1 MKQLYMLFFFFGSP
15 STFGQIADSTL
26 AIVFENLNHK
36 QILELM
42 QGKETHD
49 EKKREYFMA
58 LSFKI
63 PMLNPISNQKVS
75 SAFGYRI
82 HPITGEI
89 KKHQGIDLPGR
100 RWQNI
105 YTAADGEVKEIGF
118 NQFLGN
124 FLKIKH
130 LLGFET
136 MYGHLQESTVALN
149 STVYQGQLIGY
160 CGSTGRTTGV
170 HLHFSIL
177 FEGAFINPYS
187 FIF

>member
-1 MKQLYMLFFFFGSP
+1 MKLFSVLFFCFCSL

-26 AIVFENLNHK
+26 AKVFENLNPQQTLK
-36 QILELM
+36 LL
-42 QGKETHD
+42 QG
-49 EKKREYFMA
+49 EKHNEKMREYLMA

-63 PMLNPISNQKVS
+63 PRLNPISNQKVA
-75 SAFGYRI
+75 SAFGYRT

-89 KKHQGIDLPGR
+89 KKHRGIDLAGKSG
-100 RWQNI
+100 QNI
-105 YTAADGEVKEIGF
+105 YTAADGAITEIGF

-124 FLKIKH
+124 FVKIKH

-136 MYGHLQESTVALN
+136 LYGHLQESIVELN
-149 STVYQGQLIGY
+149 STVYQGQIIGY

-177 FEGAFINPYS
+177 FEGVFINPYS

>member
-1 MKQLYMLFFFFGSP
+1 MKLLSVFFFFFCTL
-15 STFGQIADSTL
+15 STFGQITDSSL
-26 AIVFENLNHK
+26 VKVFENLNPY
-36 QILELM
+36 QILELL
-42 QGKETHD
+42 QSEETHD
-49 EKKREYFMA
+49 KKIKDYLRG

-63 PMLNPISNQKVS
+63 PRLNPISNQKIA

-89 KKHQGIDLPGR
+89 KKHQGIDLVG
-100 RWQNI
+100 QSGQKI
-105 YTAADGEVKEIGF
+105 YAAADGIIIEVGF

-124 FLKIKH
+124 FVKIKH
-130 LLGFET
+130 LLDFESV
-136 MYGHLQESTVALN
+136 YGHLQESIVALN
-149 STVYQGQLIGY
+149 STVYQGQIIGY